1 MTKNVLR
8 RALLL
13 GVVAALLATWHGSAG
28 AAGFQLMEQNASG
41 LGNAYAG
48 QAAAGE
54 DASTIFFN
62 PAGLTGIPGGQLV
75 GALNF
80 VGPSSNFRNGGSCT
94 PYAGTGVGTSTCP
107 FGPDGNLGHVA
118 GGNGGNA
125 SEWAG
130 IPNMY
135 LSWEV
140 LRSTLWLG
148 MGVNA
153 PFGLM
158 TEWDSNWVGRFQAIK
173 SEVQTVNINPT
184 VAWKINDMFSV
195 GAGVNLQRF
204 DAELTQ
210 AVSYRAVALSTGIAA
225 IIAGTPAGSEGV
237 FKLAADDW
245 AWGWNVGVMVNFSP
259 ATRLGLSYRSR
270 LKFTAEGDATFGNRP
285 AALGAVPNV
294 ADGRVKA
301 DVELPDTASVALS
314 HQLTPQ
320 LQLLADYTWTGWDSI
335 QDVNIIRT
343 TGPLSGQTLST
354 LPLHFKNSWRVG
366 LGANYQLTPQWKL
379 RGGVAFDKS
388 PVRDGFRTPR
398 LPDEDRTWIAAGA
411 QWAVTPSLALD
422 FGLAY
427 LFVKESSSDLVN
439 QATAT
444 SVPRGSLVGNYDANV
459 WILGGQLRWSF

>member
-1 MTKNVLR
+1 MTTNVLR
-8 RALLL
+8 RTVFL
-13 GVVAALLATWHGSAG
+13 GVIGAWLGTWHGSAG
-28 AAGFQLMEQNASG
+28 AAGFQLIEQNASG

-48 QAAAGE
+48 QAAAAE
-54 DASTIFFN
+54 DASVIYFN
-62 PAGLTGIPGGQLV
+62 PAGLPNTGHGQVV
-75 GALNF
+75 GALSL
-80 VGPSSNFRNGGSCT
+80 VKPSSRFDNGGSCT
-94 PYAGTGVGTSTCP
+94 PYVGTGVGTSTCP
-107 FGPDGNLGHVA
+107 FGPNGNLGHA
-118 GGNGGNA
+118 ARGNGGDA
-125 SEWAG
+125 GDWAG
-130 IPNMY
+130 IPNVY
-135 LSWEV
+135 LSWEM

-148 MGVNA
+148 LGLNV
-153 PFGLM
+153 PFGLK
-158 TEWDSNWVGRFQAIK
+158 TEWDANWVGRFHAIK
-173 SEVQTVNINPT
+173 SEVSTVNINPT

-195 GAGVNLQRF
+195 GAGFNAQRL
-204 DAELTQ
+204 DAELSQ

-225 IIAGTPAGSEGV
+225 IIAGTPAGSEGM
-237 FKLAADDW
+237 FKLTANDW
-245 AWGWNVGVMVNFSP
+245 AWGWNAGVMVNFSP

-270 LKFTAEGDATFGNRP
+270 LKYTVGGDASFGDRP
-285 AALGAVPNV
+285 AALGVVPNV
-294 ADGRVKA
+294 ADGHVKA
-301 DVELPDTASVALS
+301 DIELPDTLSVAAA

-320 LQLLADYTWTGWDSI
+320 IQLLADFTWTRWDSI
-335 QDVNIIRT
+335 QDVKIIRT
-343 TGPLSGQTLST
+343 NGPLSGQTLST
-354 LPLHFKNSWRVG
+354 LELHFKDSWRVG

-379 RGGVAFDKS
+379 RGGIAFDKS